1 MLSFIGQVKGAIPV
15 PYGSGGDSFDLADV
29 GLGWARYVRIEA
41 ADHVN
46 GPFGPDNAGFDLDA
60 MVAVNSA
67 PATDADQNGVP
78 DAVE

>member
-1 MLSFIGQVKGAIPV
+1 M
-15 PYGSGGDSFDLADV
+15 

-41 ADHVN
+41 ADHVS

-60 MVAVNSA
+60 VSAVNSL
-67 PATDADQNGVP
+67 PATDANGNGIP